1 MTTAY
6 NVASGVT
13 IQHRAVPQ
21 VVIAWQAL
29 NQIMIE
35 AYKKYVLVSLIVNGE
50 VCRSPHRSPIPGSI
64 PVHPVGP
71 NLCTHSTYLA
81 LGIRSLP

>member
-6 NVASGVT
+6 NVASSVT
-13 IQHRAVPQ
+13 IQHCAVPQ

-50 VCRSPHRSPIPGSI
+50 VCRSPIDRLI
-64 PVHPVGP
+64 
-71 NLCTHSTYLA
+71 
-81 LGIRSLP
+81 

>member
-1 MTTAY
+1 MTAAY

-50 VCRSPHRSPIPGSI
+50 VCRSPHRSPSP
-64 PVHPVGP
+64 
-71 NLCTHSTYLA
+71 
-81 LGIRSLP
+81 